1 MTTKNAEDA
10 VRDQVA
16 EAYTKAIAKVRGG
29 GGCCSGEPA
38 AGGAVAEACGS
49 RYGSDVEGVPREA
62 VESSF
67 GCGNPVALA
76 EIREGDTV
84 LDLGSGAGLDLIL
97 VSKKVGP
104 SGKAIGVDMT
114 PAMIQAARENLER
127 SGIRNAEIREGQIEN
142 LPVADASV
150 DWVIS
155 NCVINLSPEKEKVFA
170 EIHRVLKPGGRF
182 SIFDMV
188 VESLPDRFRQAASV
202 YAACLGGAISES
214 EYTQGLRTAGLTDI
228 ETPDRR
234 SYEPSQVREIIVS
247 ELGLDMPAG
256 DLDAMIRSARVASVR
271 FTGRRPR

>member
-1 MTTKNAEDA
+1 MKTTSKEDA
-10 VRDQVA
+10 VREQVA
-16 EAYTKAIAKVRGG
+16 KAYTKAITKARGSE
-29 GGCCSGEPA
+29 GCC
-38 AGGAVAEACGS
+38 GGAPCGDTGAETSGS
-49 RYGSDVEGVPREA
+49 RYGTDVADLPQETVD
-62 VESSF
+62 SSF

-76 EIREGDTV
+76 DIREGDVV

-127 SGIRNAEIREGQIEN
+127 SGIRNAEVREGQIEN

-155 NCVINLSPEKEKVFA
+155 NCVINLSPEKDKVFA

-188 VESLPDRFRQAASV
+188 VESFPYHLRQAAAV
-202 YAACLGGAISES
+202 YAACIGGAVSEA
-214 EYTQGLRTAGLTDI
+214 EYVGGLRAAGLTDI
-228 ETPDRR
+228 ETPERR
-234 SYEPSQVREIIVS
+234 SYEPSQVREIILS
-247 ELGLDMPAG
+247 EL
-256 DLDAMIRSARVASVR
+256 DLDVPGDELDAIVRSVRAESVR